1 MNPST
6 KNHTL
11 MKKTI
16 LLIACAATL
25 CACNQSARQQA
36 QLAALE
42 DSLQNIIDQ
51 KDQVLDDLMGTLNEV
66 NEGFA
71 LINEAEGR
79 VSDLSRGSDT
89 SSARADIEENMRF
102 IQQTLEQ
109 NRQKIAQLEKQIK
122 ESGAANARLQEM
134 VSQLTEQ
141 LNAKTAEIEDLRAQ
155 LAEKDIVI
163 QRLDSSVVALKDENQ
178 RVQEESDN
186 NAQIARNQDAQ
197 LNAAWYVFGTSKELK
212 SKRILV
218 DGEVLQTSDFDKSYF
233 TQIDI
238 RETTSIALG
247 SKSAKLLT
255 THPDGSYTLL
265 KDSQGLYTLRITDA
279 YKFWSVS
286 KYLVVR
292 VK

>member
-1 MNPST
+1 
-6 KNHTL
+6 
-11 MKKTI
+11 MKKII

-25 CACNQSARQQA
+25 CACNQSAKQQA

-51 KDQVLDDLMGTLNEV
+51 KDQVLNDLMGTLNEV
-66 NEGFA
+66 NEGFT

-79 VSDLSRGSDT
+79 VSDLSRGGDNSA
-89 SSARADIEENMRF
+89 ARADIQENMRF

-109 NRQKIAQLEKQIK
+109 NRQKIAQLEKKIK
-122 ESGAANARLQEM
+122 ENGVANAQLQEM
-134 VSQLTEQ
+134 VNQLTEQ
-141 LNAKTAEIEDLRAQ
+141 LNAKTAEIEALRAQ

-163 QRLDSSVVALKDENQ
+163 QQLDSSVVALKDENQ

-186 NAQIARNQDAQ
+186 NAQIARTQDAQ
-197 LNAAWYVFGTSKELK
+197 LNTAWYVFGTSKELK

-218 DGEVLQTSDFDKSYF
+218 DGEVLQASDFDKNYF

-255 THPDGSYTLL
+255 THPEGSYTLL

>member
-1 MNPST
+1 
-6 KNHTL
+6 
-11 MKKTI
+11 MKKII

-25 CACNQSARQQA
+25 CACNQSAKQQA

-51 KDQVLDDLMGTLNEV
+51 KDQVLNDLMGTLNEV
-66 NEGFA
+66 NEGFT

-79 VSDLSRGSDT
+79 VSDLSRGGDNSA
-89 SSARADIEENMRF
+89 ARADIQENMRF

-109 NRQKIAQLEKQIK
+109 NRQKIAQLEKKIK
-122 ESGAANARLQEM
+122 ESGVANAQLQEM
-134 VSQLTEQ
+134 VNQLTEQ
-141 LNAKTAEIEDLRAQ
+141 LNAKTVEIEALRAQ

-163 QRLDSSVVALKDENQ
+163 QQLDSSVVALKDENQ

-186 NAQIARNQDAQ
+186 NAQIARTQDAQ
-197 LNAAWYVFGTSKELK
+197 LNTAWYVFGTSKELK

-218 DGEVLQTSDFDKSYF
+218 DGEVLQASDFDKNYF

-255 THPDGSYTLL
+255 THPEGSYTLL